1 MTIVTHFTVLSQTQ
15 DEVLGVRL
23 QGRLEDEVFRD
34 LAAEIEQT
42 VERHASCRMLLELK
56 TIKNFTPDEFWRAL
70 AAQTSQLTEIESL
83 AIVCEAD
90 EAGEWMSSLVAAK
103 LAGRARHFAPEDLRA
118 AWEWVKTPSE
128 GESAKMYLKG
138 ELDGPSG
145 QAPSAA
151 WQSVEGRVE
160 RPEDL
165 WVSGQ
170 PYSPDGEIFDRLR
183 KRLEIPDGPFG
194 IRLRFVVDG
203 APSKSR
209 DLLSLVNAVL
219 ARVPDL
225 GGSLFLHAETMSGD
239 EPGVY
244 LAFEN
249 RPPALLT
256 QFHFAGDLQSRHPDT
271 ARLEEI
277 PDELHLNLL
286 LHDTSLSFA
295 DALEGRRMESVLG
308 LISREGQQVARGR
321 IQELSLAR
329 SDAHPAG
336 ISVGVE
342 RAGQQA
348 GAQGGYSAAE
358 WGSRTHPS
366 ADAPARDG

>member
-34 LAAEIEQT
+34 LAAEIESR
-42 VERHASCRMLLELK
+42 VERHASCQMLLELK
-56 TIKNFTPDEFWRAL
+56 TVKNFTPDEFWKTL
-70 AAQTSQLTEIESL
+70 AGETSKLTEIESL
-83 AIVCEAD
+83 AVVCEPSAAED
-90 EAGEWMSSLVAAK
+90 WMSSLVAAK
-103 LAGRARHFAPEDLRA
+103 LAGRARHFVPEDLRV
-118 AWEWVKTPSE
+118 AWEWVKARSG
-128 GESAKMYLKG
+128 GESPKMYLKG

-170 PYSPDGEIFDRLR
+170 PDSPDGEIFDRIR

-194 IRLRFVVDG
+194 FRLRFVTDG
-203 APSKSR
+203 VLNKSR

-219 ARVPDL
+219 ARVPEL

-256 QFHFAGDLQSRHPDT
+256 QFHFAGDLQSKHPDT
-271 ARLEEI
+271 TRLEEI

-286 LHDTSLSFA
+286 LHDTSLSFVE
-295 DALEGRRMESVLG
+295 ALEGRLMESVLG
-308 LISREGQQVARGR
+308 LISSQGPQVARGR
-321 IQELSLAR
+321 IQEISMAR
-329 SDAHPAG
+329 SDAHSAG

-342 RAGQQA
+342 RVGQQS

-358 WGSRTHPS
+358 WGSRAHS
-366 ADAPARDG
+366 QGG